1 MGGPVGSFQ
10 PSQTSSLMLF
20 PASRRAETASEWE
33 APSREASFTCLQ
45 SVDVVK
51 RLQFFRICRDFAKL
65 EFRCFYNCGVLFKWE
80 FINQTRDLPGDAL
93 VFKRKYNLEKGQKW
107 QYWNI
112 FQWAL
117 KIWEITASFISFE
130 LNHQENT
137 LFFFIAASILS
148 YEC

>member
-1 MGGPVGSFQ
+1 MKILVF
-10 PSQTSSLMLF
+10 L
-20 PASRRAETASEWE
+20 R
-33 APSREASFTCLQ
+33 
-45 SVDVVK
+45 
-51 RLQFFRICRDFAKL
+51 
-65 EFRCFYNCGVLFKWE
+65 N
-80 FINQTRDLPGDAL
+80 TRDLPGDAL

-148 YEC
+148 YYEC